1 MGAPLLIILPHP
13 DCAAEVLEAK
23 GCHIFKCKGKKNT
36 LKGSHVF
43 LFCYFCLKNTSLVH
57 FGEMLL
63 FMQIHYKIKSSFVT
77 WAKILRNAS
86 RDALMK
92 DLFYLFLFLCVF
104 KKKISGKSK
113 ATWSQEHMMSEIWL
127 WPDVDKIH
135 FIWALN
141 TCTFII

>member
-1 MGAPLLIILPHP
+1 MRAPLLIILPHP

-23 GCHIFKCKGKKNT
+23 GCHIFNCKGKKNT

-43 LFCYFCLKNTSLVH
+43 LFCYFCLQNTSLVH
-57 FGEMLL
+57 YGEMLL

-92 DLFYLFLFLCVF
+92 DLFYLFLFLYVF
-104 KKKISGKSK
+104 KKKSLVKVKLLDLKNTWCQKSDYDLMWTK
-113 ATWSQEHMMSEIWL
+113 FTLYEL
-127 WPDVDKIH
+127 
-135 FIWALN
+135 
-141 TCTFII
+141 